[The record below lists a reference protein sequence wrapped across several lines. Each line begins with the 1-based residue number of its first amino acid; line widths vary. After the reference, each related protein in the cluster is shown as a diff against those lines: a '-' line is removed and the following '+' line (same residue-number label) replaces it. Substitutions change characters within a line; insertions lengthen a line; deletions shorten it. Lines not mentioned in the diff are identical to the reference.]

1 MGRSRNLH
9 QHEIFYFKERAL
21 AALSR
26 AEPIVADPHQ
36 HDEAM
41 LFLLPLLH
49 QVTELEVKFAYLL
62 QEEATELT
70 ADSPECLELE
80 RLKKELVEWSEVYI
94 ASEMWSKIQDA
105 MRQKRRR
112 STPVW
117 LKTLRK
123 ILDPSLS
130 DDAPRWINPTK
141 HRDPFAARL
150 LVPRRSESLEKKPTF
165 DQAQPL
171 ANRHH

>member
-26 AEPIVADPHQ
+26 AEPIVADPSL

-41 LFLLPLLH
+41 HFLLPLLH
-49 QVTELEVKFAYLL
+49 QVTELEVRFAYLL
-62 QEEATELT
+62 QDDATELT

-80 RLKKELVEWSEVYI
+80 HLKKELVDWSDVYI

-130 DDAPRWINPTK
+130 DNAPRWTNPLK
-141 HRDPFAARL
+141 DRDPFATRL
-150 LVPRRSESLEKKPTF
+150 LVPRRSESLEKKATPVQT
-165 DQAQPL
+165 QVQT
-171 ANRHH
+171 NRHQ